1 MVCRAFL
8 LAFRILGKII
18 LTKGDTERLK
28 DGTPHCNVRR
38 DFYDTD
44 VGIQR
49 VKEVVVVEPDTS
61 TAQDAGCEF
70 CILLSYSY
78 AYCYSL
84 RSLLYTPCCCLV
96 WPV

>member
-8 LAFRILGKII
+8 LAFRILGRII
-18 LTKGDTERLK
+18 LTKGDTEWLK

-49 VKEVVVVEPDTS
+49 LREVILVEPATS
-61 TAQDAGCEF
+61 TAQDASSV
-70 CILLSYSY
+70 SY
-78 AYCYSL
+78 
-84 RSLLYTPCCCLV
+84 
-96 WPV
+96 